1 MTNFK
6 KITSAAAAIMI
17 AATMMAGTVAFAA
30 SDSIPDTT
38 TQNYTISVNANTRSS
53 YKVYQLLTG
62 KFETP
67 NGESQK
73 VIVDAKTGS
82 SVKTDTDVDDVLA
95 ALVGADGKA
104 KVTKDSVDELKALVN
119 ADEPITTLSAVETS
133 VQVPLGYY
141 LVIEEQNPDKAAIL
155 MIVDNDLN
163 IASKLGAVTFEK
175 KLKDIN
181 DSTDTDMTAWQDGA
195 DHDIGDFVP
204 FMLKATLPENVDQYD
219 GYYLQFTDNISP
231 AFNVATVAD
240 LDGLEVGIDT
250 NNDGIVDERF
260 DKNADNEKGFN
271 TGYDISVNDNSFTI
285 TIPDVKHLGATND
298 SVIVVNYSAKLGVDS
313 YTGDTDPNA
322 GKVNYGAAGNPNE
335 ASATYSNNPEFDMYP
350 NAGPSD
356 DVGDTTDENDKPGTP
371 GEDNSGKTEKD
382 KVIVFTYKTVINKVD
397 EKGVALD
404 GAEFKL
410 SKKKKADNSFEE
422 VKRITV
428 EGNVFTFYGLDDGE
442 YMLEEVDAPSGY
454 KGIDPIKFTVSADHE
469 VLSDNP
475 KLTALTAKIC
485 NEEGATD
492 ENFGTVDVHEGR
504 IQTEIE
510 NTKGSKLPETGG
522 IGTKLFYAVGGGLAG
537 LAGIALIT
545 KKRMSKKN

>member
-104 KVTKDSVDELKALVN
+104 KVTKNSVNELKALVK

-141 LVIEEQNPDKAAIL
+141 LVIEEQDPDKAAIL

-181 DSTDTDMTAWQDGA
+181 DSADNDITDNDWQDGA
-195 DHDIGDFVP
+195 DHDIGDYVP

-231 AFNVATVAD
+231 AFNVKDVAD
-240 LDGLEVGIDT
+240 LVGLAVGIDT
-250 NNDGIVDERF
+250 NNDGIVDEDKLF
-260 DKNADNEKGFN
+260 NKNADNEKGFN
-271 TGYDISVNDNSFTI
+271 KGYDISVTENSFTI

-313 YTGDTDPNA
+313 YTGDTDPNENI
-322 GKVNYGAAGNPNE
+322 VNYGAAGNPNE

-350 NAGPSD
+350 NAGPGE

-371 GEDNSGKTEKD
+371 DENNREETEKD

-397 EKGVALD
+397 KDGKPLD

-410 SKKKKADNSFEE
+410 SKMNAAGNYEE
-422 VKRITV
+422 VNRKIFEGTV
-428 EGNVFTFYGLDDGE
+428 FKFYGLDDGE
-442 YMLEEVDAPSGY
+442 YKLEEVETPDGY
-454 KGIDPIKFTVSADHE
+454 KGIDPINFTVLADHDDLE
-469 VLSDNP
+469 DDP
-475 KLTALTAKIC
+475 KLKDLTADGLGEDGDPVTGNI
-485 NEEGATD
+485 NTGIIETS
-492 ENFGTVDVHEGR
+492 
-504 IQTEIE
+504 IE